1 MIPRIETLTEKKLIG
16 KRLTMSLSTD
26 KTFELW
32 KSFMSR
38 KKEITNSTNSDLYSL
53 KVYNP
58 LYFIDFNLQAAF
70 EKWAAVEVASFS
82 SIPFEMDPFN
92 LKGGLYAVFTHQ
104 GSSLDHS
111 TFQYIFNSWL
121 PNSNYILDERPH
133 FEILGEKYKNE
144 DITSEEEIWIP
155 ISLK

>member
-1 MIPRIETLTEKKLIG
+1 MIPRIEILNKKRLIG

-38 KKEITNSTNSDLYSL
+38 KKEIINSSGSNLYSL
-53 KVYNP
+53 KVYDP
-58 LYFIDFNLQAAF
+58 LYFTDFNPQATF
-70 EKWAAVEVASFS
+70 EKWAAMEVANFS
-82 SIPFEMDPFN
+82 SIPSEMETFI
-92 LKGGLYAVFTHQ
+92 LKGGLYAIFTYQ
-104 GSSLDHS
+104 GSSLDKS
-111 TFQYIFNSWL
+111 IFQYIFSLWL
-121 PNSNYILDERPH
+121 PNSIYLLDERPH

-155 ISLK
+155 ITKK